1 MAVLT
6 RHRDAT
12 SLCAL
17 AFAAAATLALAG
29 CSSEDGADGDSEAS
43 ASAEESGS
51 SSYGSSSGGSSGDN
65 SDAGSDQGSNDS
77 GSSQG
82 AVTLG
87 ALVPLTGDLQAY
99 GQTSLNGIELAA
111 QQINNAGG
119 VLGQD
124 LEIQTGDTQTKPQ
137 AGIDAAKKLVSI
149 EGVSGIVGALSSG
162 VTIPVAESVTSKEG
176 VPQISGASTS
186 PVITGLEDQDFMFR
200 TVPSDAFQGKAL
212 AEVTANKGLSKVSI
226 LYVNNDYGEGL
237 ANSFQQ
243 AFEKRDGG
251 VVSSSAY
258 EPGNAS
264 YRGEV
269 SNAATGGAEALVL
282 IGYPESGITILRQAI
297 EGGHFDQFVF
307 TDGLKA
313 PEVIDALG
321 ADALAGSF
329 GTAPQALTDST
340 AAQNFE
346 SAYKEEYGKVP
357 PKPFID
363 TAYDATYVLAM
374 AAEAA
379 DSTKSKAVRDAL
391 RDVANPPGKEILPG
405 EWDKASTALAN
416 GNEVDYTGA
425 SGAITLDDAGDVS
438 GTFAH
443 WAIQDGQI
451 ETVKVFKPGE

>member
-1 MAVLT
+1 
-6 RHRDAT
+6 
-12 SLCAL
+12 
-17 AFAAAATLALAG
+17 
-29 CSSEDGADGDSEAS
+29 
-43 ASAEESGS
+43 
-51 SSYGSSSGGSSGDN
+51 
-65 SDAGSDQGSNDS
+65 
-77 GSSQG
+77 
-82 AVTLG
+82 
-87 ALVPLTGDLQAY
+87 
-99 GQTSLNGIELAA
+99 
-111 QQINNAGG
+111 
-119 VLGQD
+119 
-124 LEIQTGDTQTKPQ
+124 
-137 AGIDAAKKLVSI
+137 
-149 EGVSGIVGALSSG
+149 
-162 VTIPVAESVTSKEG
+162 
-176 VPQISGASTS
+176 
-186 PVITGLEDQDFMFR
+186 
-200 TVPSDAFQGKAL
+200 
-212 AEVTANKGLSKVSI
+212 
-226 LYVNNDYGEGL
+226 
-237 ANSFQQ
+237 
-243 AFEKRDGG
+243 
-251 VVSSSAY
+251 
-258 EPGNAS
+258 
-264 YRGEV
+264 
-269 SNAATGGAEALVL
+269 
-282 IGYPESGITILRQAI
+282 
-297 EGGHFDQFVF
+297 VF

-405 EWDKASTALAN
+405 EWDKARTALAN
-416 GNEVDYTGA
+416 DNEVDYTGA